1 MMMMMKM
8 QKDAELDKK
17 IKALR
22 KKNEALMKRYQEV
35 EEDKKQAEQEG
46 MSLHSR
52 KGKPNDLTITLNKS
66 PNEKRVVTKKSGE
79 KDSNTRSDQEKD
91 PCESGSRS
99 SLGVGRGKRRQ
110 LLVTTPGN
118 IRGKRVFGER
128 KDRNRPVS
136 PARVKPGAEE
146 EQDTPDTSAP
156 VKPPPSTKRIVEIK
170 PLGVTDLTL
179 TSREEETEYQRW
191 KTERE
196 EIDRERVAR
205 HRNSKGQWR
214 RAWDVEKP
222 ELMFSDKPDEG
233 PDRDAHTIGNRNG
246 RRRNLATEES
256 RARERKGNSRP
267 VVSSKAKG
275 KERLTGRARR
285 WDAKEHE
292 GHEQVYPEGDLQAFL
307 EELDALCSSEEKNI
321 HQDDVPNSKP
331 HVSEAAFRPENFSGD
346 VISDEETAGLKTTE
360 KEVGFSDELL
370 EMPQEISDSGSQ
382 PQNGSEERHV
392 AEDKEMADMKGEEMK
407 RLSDVSVINEESREA
422 WCLGSRSGHEDVCV
436 ADKPVQTLPLE
447 LNKTCC
453 EEGMESS
460 LCVLNVDSEDALS
473 DCSSSVDVARENG
486 KVV

>member
-1 MMMMMKM
+1 MHNASPPETTVMMMKM

-17 IKALR
+17 IEALR

-66 PNEKRVVTKKSGE
+66 SNEQRVVTKKSGQKE
-79 KDSNTRSDQEKD
+79 SNTRSDQEKD

-118 IRGKRVFGER
+118 IKGKRVFGER

-146 EQDTPDTSAP
+146 EQDTPDTSAR
-156 VKPPPSTKRIVEIK
+156 VKRPPSTKRIVEIEASEVSQ
-170 PLGVTDLTL
+170 PLGVTDLNL
-179 TSREEETEYQRW
+179 TSREDQTEYQRW
-191 KTERE
+191 KKERE

-222 ELMFSDKPDEG
+222 DLMYSDKPDEG
-233 PDRDAHTIGNRNG
+233 PDRDAHTTGNRNG
-246 RRRNLATEES
+246 RRRNLRTEES
-256 RARERKGNSRP
+256 RARERKGSSRP

-292 GHEQVYPEGDLQAFL
+292 EHEQVKTP
-307 EELDALCSSEEKNI
+307 
-321 HQDDVPNSKP
+321 
-331 HVSEAAFRPENFSGD
+331 
-346 VISDEETAGLKTTE
+346 ISA
-360 KEVGFSDELL
+360 
-370 EMPQEISDSGSQ
+370 
-382 PQNGSEERHV
+382 
-392 AEDKEMADMKGEEMK
+392 
-407 RLSDVSVINEESREA
+407 
-422 WCLGSRSGHEDVCV
+422 
-436 ADKPVQTLPLE
+436 
-447 LNKTCC
+447 
-453 EEGMESS
+453 
-460 LCVLNVDSEDALS
+460 
-473 DCSSSVDVARENG
+473 
-486 KVV
+486 